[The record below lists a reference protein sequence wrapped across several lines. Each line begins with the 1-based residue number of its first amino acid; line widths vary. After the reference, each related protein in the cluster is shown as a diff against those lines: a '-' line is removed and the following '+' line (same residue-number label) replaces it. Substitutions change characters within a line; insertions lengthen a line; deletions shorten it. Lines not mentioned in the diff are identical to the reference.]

1 MKPIFSKI
9 RVLGTAALAL
19 FLTASCSDILDEQ
32 PRSSYDPTF
41 FKTEKGVEGGVTSMY
56 AHLRYIYG
64 QAYYYNSCLT
74 GTDEATWGWSADGN
88 FKDADLSGVGNLTA
102 TTCRSDALWGTAF
115 SNINTANGVI
125 ENGAEVRVNESLV
138 SEARFFRAFD
148 YFLLVQ
154 TFGGVPLDLGSGE
167 LKFNITPSRTSVRNT
182 VPEVY
187 TKAIFPDLLTA
198 IENLPANP
206 RMTGGV
212 TKTVARLYLAK
223 AYLTYAW
230 WLKNPN
236 NIPTYPEC
244 QRTDPDGHDA
254 AWYFQQAYDVAV
266 TAIENPGPFGLQES
280 FWMVNAGPNDRNME
294 ILLYADHTQEDE
306 YYNGGSLSYGG
317 GGAPDNFAGWMMNWN
332 YTDARSADNQA
343 VINRIAEQCYGRPW
357 TRMAP
362 PLGVFTKTFADKV
375 NDSRYDGTFTTVYR
389 GNWSTAGQNW
399 ESVTNANGMKVKE
412 REPIFSFVFQ
422 DMDKI
427 DYAGEGSKSN
437 LGAGTLPGRADWV
450 LGLDAVGRYVYPGLW
465 KLGPYRTDNGSG
477 AGQPNAGSTRPYN
490 IAKFSELYLVAAEA
504 AVEGAATQAGKSA
517 RDLVNVLRARAGR
530 WTYSNAE
537 YKEVD
542 RDFSAEMTAATP
554 ATIDINYILDERSRE
569 FYGEGYRWFDLVR
582 TQKWNEYADS
592 YVICGGKG
600 DHNPQTYSRTIEAFH
615 YLRPIPQG
623 QLDGME
629 MTEEEKTLIR
639 IRDTEIDFLF
649 FKSTRRF
656 FLFLMEE
663 AAVFLWYGLLG
674 RLSSSHRIYVFSLM
688 SMWLPSNKFTVSLR
702 WVSFIT

>member
-125 ENGAEVRVNESLV
+125 ENGAEVGVNESLV

-206 RMTGGV
+206 RVTGGV

-223 AYLTYAW
+223 AYLAYAW

-280 FWMVNAGPNDRNME
+280 FWMVNAGSNDRNME

-629 MTEEEKTLIR
+629 MTEEEKDAYQNPGY
-639 IRDTEIDFLF
+639 RD
-649 FKSTRRF
+649 
-656 FLFLMEE
+656 
-663 AAVFLWYGLLG
+663 
-674 RLSSSHRIYVFSLM
+674 
-688 SMWLPSNKFTVSLR
+688 
-702 WVSFIT
+702 

>member
-125 ENGAEVRVNESLV
+125 ENGAEVGVNESLV

-206 RMTGGV
+206 RVTGGV

-244 QRTDPDGHDA
+244 QRTDPNGHDA

-280 FWMVNAGPNDRNME
+280 FWMVNAGSNDRNME

-582 TQKWNEYADS
+582 TQKWNESADS

-629 MTEEEKTLIR
+629 MTEEEKDAYQNPGY
-639 IRDTEIDFLF
+639 RD
-649 FKSTRRF
+649 
-656 FLFLMEE
+656 
-663 AAVFLWYGLLG
+663 
-674 RLSSSHRIYVFSLM
+674 
-688 SMWLPSNKFTVSLR
+688 
-702 WVSFIT
+702 

>member
-125 ENGAEVRVNESLV
+125 ENGAEVGVNESLV

-206 RMTGGV
+206 RVTGGV

-244 QRTDPDGHDA
+244 QRTDPNGHDA

-280 FWMVNAGPNDRNME
+280 FWMVNAGSNDRNME

-389 GNWSTAGQNW
+389 GNWATAGQNW

-504 AVEGAATQAGKSA
+504 AVEGAATQAGKSV

-629 MTEEEKTLIR
+629 MTEEEKDAYQNPGY
-639 IRDTEIDFLF
+639 RD
-649 FKSTRRF
+649 
-656 FLFLMEE
+656 
-663 AAVFLWYGLLG
+663 
-674 RLSSSHRIYVFSLM
+674 
-688 SMWLPSNKFTVSLR
+688 
-702 WVSFIT
+702 

>member
-125 ENGAEVRVNESLV
+125 ENGAEVGVNESLV

-154 TFGGVPLDLGSGE
+154 TFGGVPLDLGSGK

-206 RMTGGV
+206 RVTGGV

-223 AYLTYAW
+223 AYLAYAW

-427 DYAGEGSKSN
+427 DYAGESSKSN

-504 AVEGAATQAGKSA
+504 AVEGAVTQAGKSA

-629 MTEEEKTLIR
+629 MTEEEKDAYQNPGY
-639 IRDTEIDFLF
+639 RD
-649 FKSTRRF
+649 
-656 FLFLMEE
+656 
-663 AAVFLWYGLLG
+663 
-674 RLSSSHRIYVFSLM
+674 
-688 SMWLPSNKFTVSLR
+688 
-702 WVSFIT
+702 

>member
-1 MKPIFSKI
+1 MKPIFSKIIELIELTI

-125 ENGAEVRVNESLV
+125 ENGAEVGVNESLV

-206 RMTGGV
+206 RVTGGV

-223 AYLTYAW
+223 AYLAYAW

-629 MTEEEKTLIR
+629 MTEEEKDAYQNPGY
-639 IRDTEIDFLF
+639 RD
-649 FKSTRRF
+649 
-656 FLFLMEE
+656 
-663 AAVFLWYGLLG
+663 
-674 RLSSSHRIYVFSLM
+674 
-688 SMWLPSNKFTVSLR
+688 
-702 WVSFIT
+702 

>member
-125 ENGAEVRVNESLV
+125 ENGAEVGVNESLV

-206 RMTGGV
+206 RVTGGV

-542 RDFSAEMTAATP
+542 RDFSAEMTATTP

-629 MTEEEKTLIR
+629 MTEEEKDAYQNPGYR
-639 IRDTEIDFLF
+639 
-649 FKSTRRF
+649 
-656 FLFLMEE
+656 
-663 AAVFLWYGLLG
+663 Y
-674 RLSSSHRIYVFSLM
+674 
-688 SMWLPSNKFTVSLR
+688 
-702 WVSFIT
+702 

>member
-1 MKPIFSKI
+1 MTMKPIFSKI

-125 ENGAEVRVNESLV
+125 ENGAEVGVNESLV

-206 RMTGGV
+206 RVTGGV

-244 QRTDPDGHDA
+244 QRTDPNGHDA

-437 LGAGTLPGRADWV
+437 LGAGTLPDRADWV

-629 MTEEEKTLIR
+629 MTEEEKDAYQNPGY
-639 IRDTEIDFLF
+639 RD
-649 FKSTRRF
+649 
-656 FLFLMEE
+656 
-663 AAVFLWYGLLG
+663 
-674 RLSSSHRIYVFSLM
+674 
-688 SMWLPSNKFTVSLR
+688 
-702 WVSFIT
+702 

>member
-125 ENGAEVRVNESLV
+125 ENGAEVGVNESLV

-154 TFGGVPLDLGSGE
+154 TFGGVPLDLGSGK

-206 RMTGGV
+206 RVTGGV

-223 AYLTYAW
+223 AYLAYAW

-629 MTEEEKTLIR
+629 MTEEEKDAYQNPGY
-639 IRDTEIDFLF
+639 RD
-649 FKSTRRF
+649 
-656 FLFLMEE
+656 
-663 AAVFLWYGLLG
+663 
-674 RLSSSHRIYVFSLM
+674 
-688 SMWLPSNKFTVSLR
+688 
-702 WVSFIT
+702 